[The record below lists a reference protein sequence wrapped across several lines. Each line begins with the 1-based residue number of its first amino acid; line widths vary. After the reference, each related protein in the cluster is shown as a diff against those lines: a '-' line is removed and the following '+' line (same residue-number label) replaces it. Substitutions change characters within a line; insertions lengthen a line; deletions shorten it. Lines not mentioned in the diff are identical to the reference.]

1 MSIQI
6 VPMMDIKMLC
16 NNCNPTRTRWNLG
29 EKGNALIN
37 FTCVSSRH
45 FPSLLNSTTSKGLMP
60 PVGGRLQRGRGRGHT
75 PFSSAVASELP
86 LPRLIAEE
94 FIYDLGHPQGA
105 EPRRP
110 ATSRNYATGRYHGT

>member
-16 NNCNPTRTRWNLG
+16 NNCNPTRTLD
-29 EKGNALIN
+29 LCFIN